1 MIENKHPN
9 LIKELTPLPSEFP
22 KRLLEK
28 LKAIREPYDLSA
40 VEPLKSLDAAT
51 IESYKSGQLDLP
63 VSVLHAYAKLAG
75 IPIENLVRTLLTS
88 PAQETP
94 SIIKT
99 LGVERSLRNG

>member
-40 VEPLKSLDAAT
+40 VRGSRGLD
-51 IESYKSGQLDLP
+51 
-63 VSVLHAYAKLAG
+63 
-75 IPIENLVRTLLTS
+75 
-88 PAQETP
+88 
-94 SIIKT
+94 
-99 LGVERSLRNG
+99 